1 MDTRWDLMLCQ
12 KVSTSGPM
20 LKPSSLQKDKFDTSD
35 IFYLNFITNCQN
47 MGKFTDNDQFQIIE
61 VF

>member
-20 LKPSSLQKDKFDTSD
+20 LKPTSLQKDTLNSSD

-47 MGKFTDNDQFQIIE
+47 WGKLTFNDQF
-61 VF
+61 